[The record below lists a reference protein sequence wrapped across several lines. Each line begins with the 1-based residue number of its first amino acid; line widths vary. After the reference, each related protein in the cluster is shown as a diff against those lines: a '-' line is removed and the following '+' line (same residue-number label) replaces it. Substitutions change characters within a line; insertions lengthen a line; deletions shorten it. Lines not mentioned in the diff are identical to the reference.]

1 MKRIVYLLLLFPV
14 LFASCG
20 SEQQDQEILFKN
32 FSIQEEPLNWKKV
45 FTNKY
50 EITPLETTPDCLVG
64 MIYKIKKLSGHYY
77 IASGKNIFHF
87 DERGKFVAA
96 LDKQGQGPEEYTRI
110 EDFDVYE
117 INGRTEV
124 WVSDNVS
131 LKIYDATDFSFLRK
145 IPFDFTIYKF
155 RRLDNAHILLVTGQ
169 SENIL
174 TLTDGKGKI
183 LAEYQKKEIPYL
195 MFRSVQFIKKDSRYL
210 FQLGIANRYIAF
222 DTQKETFHKGTFV
235 QDDTFLTDKELLEL
249 FASHGTDF
257 IGEALK
263 TNFINGLVFLDE
275 IAWIHTS
282 HSRKNYLT
290 KVENGSCI
298 SVPFEYGSVLATVL
312 TSDSDN
318 SLLLFMNPDQLSEF
332 GENLQDK
339 FGNPI
344 TCAMD
349 DNPCILE
356 FFNEQK

>member
-32 FSIQEEPLNWKKV
+32 FSIQEEPLDWNKL
-45 FTNKY
+45 FTNHY
-50 EITPLETTPDCLVG
+50 EITPLETTADCLIG
-64 MIYKIKKLSGHYY
+64 LIYKIKKLNGHYY

-131 LKIYDATDFSFLRK
+131 LKIYDAADFSFLRK

-312 TSDSDN
+312 TGDSDD

-344 TCAMD
+344 SCAVD

-356 FFNEQK
+356 FFNE

>member
-50 EITPLETTPDCLVG
+50 EITPLETTSDCLVG
-64 MIYKIKKLSGHYY
+64 MIDKIKKLSGHYY

-131 LKIYDATDFSFLRK
+131 LKIYDVADFSFLRK

-183 LAEYQKKEIPYL
+183 LEEYQKKEIPYL

-290 KVENGSCI
+290 KVENGNCI

-312 TSDSDN
+312 TGDSDN

-344 TCAMD
+344 SCAMD
-349 DNPCILE
+349 DNPYILE

>member
-32 FSIQEEPLNWKKV
+32 FSIQEEPLDWNKL
-45 FTNKY
+45 FTNHY
-50 EITPLETTPDCLVG
+50 EITPLETTADCLIG
-64 MIYKIKKLSGHYY
+64 LIYKIKKLNGHYY

-131 LKIYDATDFSFLRK
+131 LKIYDAADFSFLRK

-290 KVENGSCI
+290 KVENGNCI

-312 TSDSDN
+312 TGDSDN

-344 TCAMD
+344 SCAMD
-349 DNPCILE
+349 DNPYILE
-356 FFNEQK
+356 FFNE

>member
-50 EITPLETTPDCLVG
+50 EITPLETTSDCLVG
-64 MIYKIKKLSGHYY
+64 MIDKIKKLSGHYY

-131 LKIYDATDFSFLRK
+131 LKIYDAADFSFLRK

-174 TLTDGKGKI
+174 TLTDDNGKI

-195 MFRSVQFIKKDSRYL
+195 MFRSVQFIKKDSHYL
-210 FQLGIANRYIAF
+210 FQSQNNILHN
-222 DTQKETFHKGTFV
+222 
-235 QDDTFLTDKELLEL
+235 FLYVEL
-249 FASHGTDF
+249 H
-257 IGEALK
+257 
-263 TNFINGLVFLDE
+263 LVL
-275 IAWIHTS
+275 
-282 HSRKNYLT
+282 Y
-290 KVENGSCI
+290 
-298 SVPFEYGSVLATVL
+298 
-312 TSDSDN
+312 
-318 SLLLFMNPDQLSEF
+318 
-332 GENLQDK
+332 
-339 FGNPI
+339 
-344 TCAMD
+344 
-349 DNPCILE
+349 
-356 FFNEQK
+356 

>member
-32 FSIQEEPLNWKKV
+32 FSIQEEPLDWNKL
-45 FTNKY
+45 FTNHY
-50 EITPLETTPDCLVG
+50 EITPLETTADCLIG
-64 MIYKIKKLSGHYY
+64 LIYKIKKLNGHYY

-131 LKIYDATDFSFLRK
+131 LKIYDAADFSFLRK
-145 IPFDFTIYKF
+145 IPFDFTISKF

-183 LAEYQKKEIPYL
+183 LEEYQKKEIPYL

-290 KVENGSCI
+290 KVENGNCI

-312 TSDSDN
+312 TGDSDN

-344 TCAMD
+344 SCAMD
-349 DNPCILE
+349 DNPYILE
-356 FFNEQK
+356 FFNE

>member
-20 SEQQDQEILFKN
+20 SEQQDQEIMFEN

-124 WVSDNVS
+124 WVSDNIS
-131 LKIYDATDFSFLRK
+131 LKIYDAADFSFLRK

-183 LAEYQKKEIPYL
+183 LAEYQKKGIPYL
-195 MFRSVQFIKKDSRYL
+195 MFRSVQFIKKDSHYL

-222 DTQKETFHKGTFV
+222 DPQKETFHKGTFV
-235 QDDTFLTDKELLEL
+235 QDDTFLTDKELLDL
-249 FASHGTDF
+249 FDSHGTDF

-290 KVENGSCI
+290 KVENGNCI

-356 FFNEQK
+356 FFNE